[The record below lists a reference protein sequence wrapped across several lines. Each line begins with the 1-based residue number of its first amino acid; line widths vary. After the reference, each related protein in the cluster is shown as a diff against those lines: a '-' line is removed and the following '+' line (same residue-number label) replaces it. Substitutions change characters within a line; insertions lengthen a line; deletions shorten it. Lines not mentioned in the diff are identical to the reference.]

1 MYCDF
6 SSYSIGTQRCTSSAG
21 WVGALS
27 SLQKIQ
33 HIATLAITGRL
44 RSTRLTCYSRSSSKP
59 SAPSKR
65 NQSPIDLL
73 LASLKLR
80 TTNMAVVT
88 PVGQALY
95 QLPRFKTRIPETREL
110 SIEEEGLD
118 QAAFKVFSDGS
129 GGKDRSRSSNLQ
141 EGQKRTFLTSQG
153 TSRALDE
160 ARHLRG
166 RGSRMSP

>member
-1 MYCDF
+1 
-6 SSYSIGTQRCTSSAG
+6 
-21 WVGALS
+21 
-27 SLQKIQ
+27 
-33 HIATLAITGRL
+33 
-44 RSTRLTCYSRSSSKP
+44 
-59 SAPSKR
+59 
-65 NQSPIDLL
+65 
-73 LASLKLR
+73 
-80 TTNMAVVT
+80 MAVVT